1 MVTNLPGEYFSAEE
15 EYHKAK
21 SPEEKI
27 RALKKMLSLI
37 PKHKGTEKLVAQIRR
52 KISLLKE
59 EGKRKK
65 RGRKGIKKEGEA
77 RVVLF
82 GAPNSGKSFLL
93 NSLTGK
99 NVPSTPKPFETQ
111 KPEVGMIDYEGI
123 KIQLI
128 ELPSVFPG
136 YGRKRG
142 EEMSILY
149 SSDLV
154 VILGDEE
161 FCLKEMEGLDRP
173 FIVLRDFSKAKE
185 RIWKA
190 LGFIKVYP
198 KPVGKKPEKA
208 MALRKGATVK
218 EAGEKIHKDF
228 VENFRFAKLWRKGK
242 VKKVGLNY
250 VLEDGDVIEFHTS

>member
-15 EYHKAK
+15 EYHKAR

-27 RALKKMLSLI
+27 RALKKMLSLV

-52 KISLLKE
+52 KIALLKE
-59 EGKRKK
+59 EKRRERK
-65 RGRKGIKKEGEA
+65 GRRGIKKEGEA

-82 GAPNSGKSFLL
+82 GTPNSGKSFLL
-93 NSLTGK
+93 TSLTGK
-99 NVPSTPKPFETQ
+99 EVPSTPKPFETQ
-111 KPEVGMIDYEGI
+111 RPEVGMIDYDGV

-136 YGRKRG
+136 YGRKKG

-154 VILGDEE
+154 VILGDEKL
-161 FCLKEMEGLDRP
+161 CLKEMEGLDKP
-173 FIVLRDFSKAKE
+173 FIVLKDLSRARE
-185 RIWKA
+185 EIWKA

-198 KPVGKKPEKA
+198 KPIGKNPGKA
-208 MALRKGATVK
+208 MALRKGATVR

-228 VENFRFAKLWRKGK
+228 VENFKFARLWREGK